1 MAIVINGTGSIAGLS
16 VGGLPDDTVDEGSL
30 ANSINTSI
38 GAKLPLAGGTMT
50 GNLQVNGT
58 FKSRSI
64 DDTDNSSGTAIT
76 IYDSEEVKLHNM
88 VEIHTAKT
96 AVPTYS
102 AIRLQSPVD
111 AIGQLVGQTYVLNG
125 VSGRPR
131 AAIFAKA
138 ELANGYGAS
147 LTFMT
152 RSAEDGSTL
161 NATGD
166 IRMTIKSDGKIGIGT
181 PTPQTEMHVVTANTS
196 LVHIGGTAN
205 ANGNYQGISLGYA
218 EAGNT
223 NYRKV
228 AVVSAGLNDGA
239 GRQAFHVL
247 VDTAADAGSTQL
259 ADSKFSVNGTTGICQ
274 ARNGLTFG
282 TDSAAA
288 NALDDYEEGTWTAII
303 RGSTGSAG
311 SAAQNSSTGHYI
323 KVGNLVQVS
332 FEGYMTNK
340 GSWSGNARIYGLP
353 YTVGYVS
360 TGSLASFPS
369 TAVDAAM
376 RAVNIPANNSYIVFK
391 KGSKLDVA
399 VPFSEI
405 VTGYYF
411 SVSAT
416 YRV

>member
-64 DDTDNSSGTAIT
+64 DDTDNASGTAIT

-125 VSGRPR
+125 VAGRPR

-138 ELANGYGAS
+138 ELANGYAAS

-161 NATGD
+161 HATD
-166 IRMTIKSDGKIGIGT
+166 NIRMTILSGGNVGIGT
-181 PTPQTEMHVVTANTS
+181 TS
-196 LVHIGGTAN
+196 PDEKLDVEGTVQISRTSGYTGTWKQFLSQASS
-205 ANGNYQGISLGYA
+205 ATNGTLYF
-218 EAGNT
+218 
-223 NYRKV
+223 
-228 AVVSAGLNDGA
+228 D
-239 GRQAFHVL
+239 
-247 VDTAADAGSTQL
+247 GST
-259 ADSKFSVNGTTGICQ
+259 STGGVIFRPNGSQTVSFPVAGGI
-274 ARNGLTFG
+274 TFG
-282 TDSAAA
+282 SDTAAA
-288 NALDDYEEGTWTAII
+288 NALDDYEEGTFVPKMGDNSTTMATVHRASYVKIGKLI
-303 RGSTGSAG
+303 TLDVDVDTPTYTGSSNNYIRNLPFTSGNNGNGGGAVG
-311 SAAQNSSTGHYI
+311 YCDADVTPRFHITGASTDLYFIQGDNPNAQNLSHLRLI
-323 KVGNLVQVS
+323 
-332 FEGYMTNK
+332 
-340 GSWSGNARIYGLP
+340 
-353 YTVGYVS
+353 
-360 TGSLASFPS
+360 
-369 TAVDAAM
+369 
-376 RAVNIPANNSYIVFK
+376 
-391 KGSKLDVA
+391 
-399 VPFSEI
+399 
-405 VTGYYF
+405 F
-411 SVSAT
+411 SVT
-416 YRV
+416 YHIP

>member
-64 DDTDNSSGTAIT
+64 DDTDNASGTAIT

-125 VSGRPR
+125 VAGRPR

-138 ELANGYGAS
+138 ELANGYAAS

-161 NATGD
+161 HATD
-166 IRMTIKSDGKIGIGT
+166 NIRMTILSGGNVGIGT
-181 PTPQTEMHVVTANTS
+181 TS
-196 LVHIGGTAN
+196 PDEKLDVEGTVQISRTSGYTGTWKQFLSQASS
-205 ANGNYQGISLGYA
+205 ATNGTLYF
-218 EAGNT
+218 
-223 NYRKV
+223 
-228 AVVSAGLNDGA
+228 D
-239 GRQAFHVL
+239 
-247 VDTAADAGSTQL
+247 GST
-259 ADSKFSVNGTTGICQ
+259 STGGVIFRPNGSQTVSFPVAGGI
-274 ARNGLTFG
+274 TFG
-282 TDSAAA
+282 SDTAAA
-288 NALDDYEEGTWTAII
+288 NALNDYEEGNHAAAFTAASS
-303 RGSTGSAG
+303 GSITIGRNDLGYTKIGNMVHCTGEISVSSVSSPNGGTRLSLPFAIASHTVDRNMNWGGQGMICYSVAHYEDNPPCLFASAG
-311 SAAQNSSTGHYI
+311 TS
-323 KVGNLVQVS
+323 
-332 FEGYMTNK
+332 
-340 GSWSGNARIYGLP
+340 
-353 YTVGYVS
+353 YVA
-360 TGSLASFPS
+360 LLYQRD
-369 TAVDAAM
+369 DAAFYDYNAAAGDTFM
-376 RAVNIPANNSYIVFK
+376 FSFSYK
-391 KGSKLDVA
+391 TDS
-399 VPFSEI
+399 
-405 VTGYYF
+405 
-411 SVSAT
+411 
-416 YRV
+416 

>member
-64 DDTDNSSGTAIT
+64 DDTDNASGTAIT

-125 VSGRPR
+125 VAGRPR

-138 ELANGYGAS
+138 ELANGYAAS

-161 NATGD
+161 HATD
-166 IRMTIKSDGKIGIGT
+166 NIRMTILSGGNVGIGT
-181 PTPQTEMHVVTANTS
+181 TS
-196 LVHIGGTAN
+196 PDEKLDVEGTVQISRTSGYTGTWKQFLSQASS
-205 ANGNYQGISLGYA
+205 ATNGTLYF
-218 EAGNT
+218 
-223 NYRKV
+223 
-228 AVVSAGLNDGA
+228 D
-239 GRQAFHVL
+239 
-247 VDTAADAGSTQL
+247 GST
-259 ADSKFSVNGTTGICQ
+259 STGGVIFRPNGSQTVSFPVAGGI
-274 ARNGLTFG
+274 TFG
-282 TDSAAA
+282 SDTAAA
-288 NALDDYEEGTWTAII
+288 NALDDYEEGNWTPSWSPS
-303 RGSTGSAG
+303 G
-311 SAAQNSSTGHYI
+311 
-323 KVGNLVQVS
+323 
-332 FEGYMTNK
+332 
-340 GSWSGNARIYGLP
+340 GSWSGTGVGK
-353 YTVGYVS
+353 YTKIGRQVTASFKWVAGGQASGTKFNNV
-360 TGSLASFPS
+360 GSLPFTSLNETTTFAAHCTLNYAGQSGHTLMPTMQANATSIDLQMQPQGTGGHGEFTPAQTTS
-369 TAVDAAM
+369 NTQINMTVVYMTA
-376 RAVNIPANNSYIVFK
+376 
-391 KGSKLDVA
+391 
-399 VPFSEI
+399 
-405 VTGYYF
+405 
-411 SVSAT
+411 
-416 YRV
+416 